1 MRTYNPAFTAFE
13 DDVLVSMA
21 QNRDNAAFTELVE
34 RHTPTCRRL
43 AISIL
48 RNQEDAEDEVQNATW
63 KAYQHISG
71 FNQDAK
77 FSTWFSRIVLNQCL
91 MRLRK
96 DKRAHFIHLEAGVQG
111 EQIQTIEL
119 PDLAATPEQHLGS
132 RQVHDVLN
140 HEIKRIPPILR
151 QVFLMRD
158 VEEIPTH
165 EVAQR
170 LGISI
175 AATKSRLLR
184 ARLELRARMEKH
196 LGKLGV
202 ASLTA

>member
-1 MRTYNPAFTAFE
+1 MRTYNPLFAAVE

-21 QNRDNAAFTELVE
+21 QNGDNSAFTELVE
-34 RHTPTCRRL
+34 RHTPTVRRL
-43 AISIL
+43 ALSIL
-48 RNQEDAEDEVQNATW
+48 KNQEDAEDEVQNATW
-63 KAYQHISG
+63 KAYQHLSG
-71 FNQDAK
+71 FNQEAK
-77 FSTWFSRIVLNQCL
+77 FSTWFSRIVVNQCL

-111 EQIQTIEL
+111 EEIQTIEL
-119 PDLAATPEQHLGS
+119 PDLTATPEQDLGS

-140 HEIKRIPPILR
+140 LEIKRIPPILR
-151 QVFLMRD
+151 EVFLMRD

-170 LGISI
+170 LGITI

-184 ARLELRARMEKH
+184 ARIELRARMEKH

>member
-1 MRTYNPAFTAFE
+1 MRTYNPVFAGIE
-13 DDVLVSMA
+13 DDALVSMA
-21 QNRDNAAFTELVE
+21 QSGDNAAFTELVE

-48 RNQEDAEDEVQNATW
+48 KNQEDAEDEVQNATW

-77 FSTWFSRIVLNQCL
+77 FSTWFSRIVVNQCL

-96 DKRAHFIHLEAGVQG
+96 DKRAHFVHLEAGVPG
-111 EQIQTIEL
+111 EEIQTIEL
-119 PDLAATPEQHLGS
+119 PDLAATPEQDLGG
-132 RQVHDVLN
+132 RQVHEVLTL
-140 HEIKRIPPILR
+140 EIKRIPPILR
-151 QVFLMRD
+151 EVFLMRD

-165 EVAQR
+165 EVAER

-184 ARLELRARMEKH
+184 ARLELRTRMEKH

>member
-1 MRTYNPAFTAFE
+1 MRTYNPAFAGFE

-21 QNRDNAAFTELVE
+21 QNGDNAAFTELVE
-34 RHTPTCRRL
+34 RHNPTCRRL
-43 AISIL
+43 ALSIL
-48 RNQEDAEDEVQNATW
+48 KNQEDAEDEVQNATW
-63 KAYQHISG
+63 KAYQHLSG

-77 FSTWFSRIVLNQCL
+77 FSTWLSRIVVNQCL

-96 DKRAHFIHLEAGVQG
+96 DKRARFVYLEDGIQG
-111 EQIQTIEL
+111 EEIKTIEL
-119 PDLAATPEQHLGS
+119 PDLASTPEQDLGG

-140 HEIKRIPPILR
+140 LEIKRIPPILR
-151 QVFLMRD
+151 EVFLLRE

-184 ARLELRARMEKH
+184 ARLELRTRMERH